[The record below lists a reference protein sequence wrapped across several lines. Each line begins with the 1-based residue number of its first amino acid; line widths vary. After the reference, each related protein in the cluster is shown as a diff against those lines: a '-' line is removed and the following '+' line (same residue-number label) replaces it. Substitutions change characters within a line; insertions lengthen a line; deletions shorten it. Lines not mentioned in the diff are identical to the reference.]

1 MKINVLK
8 ESDLEIDFVIDGIY
22 DSLINAIRRYAIG
35 KVPTFAIEDVEF
47 KKNSSVLFDEI
58 IAHRLGLVPLT
69 TKDFR
74 VRIGYEGPRVKFK
87 LKAKGPGMV
96 YSTQMKS
103 SDPDV
108 VSVYKMPIVYLD
120 ENQEIEL
127 TATAIMGIG
136 DDHAKFS
143 PGLFTFRG
151 YPKITISK
159 DADPKIA
166 DVCPKKVFKVV
177 NGKLKV
183 DENRIIYCDLCKA
196 CEDASNGKVKVEGE
210 ENKYIVHVESWGQMK
225 VRDILTRA
233 TKVLQSDL
241 EKFQKSFK

>member
-1 MKINVLK
+1 MKIEYLNK
-8 ESDLEIDFVIDGIY
+8 SENEIDFLLEGVEDY
-22 DSLINAIRRYAIG
+22 FLNAIRRFAIG

-58 IAHRLGLVPLT
+58 IALRLGLIPLK

-87 LKAKGPGMV
+87 LKARGPGMV
-96 YSTQMKS
+96 YASQLKS
-103 SDPDV
+103 SDSDV
-108 VSVYKMPIVYLD
+108 VPVYPKMPIVYLD
-120 ENQEIEL
+120 ENQEVEL

-136 DDHAKFS
+136 NDHAKFS
-143 PGLFTFRG
+143 PGLFVYRG

-159 DADPKIA
+159 DAPDVS
-166 DVCPKKVFKVV
+166 DVCPRKVLKFV

-183 DENRIIYCDLCKA
+183 DESRLIDCDMCKA
-196 CEDASNGKVKVEGE
+196 CEEESGGKVRVEAE
-210 ENKYIVHVESWGQMK
+210 KEKFIVHVESWGQMSAK
-225 VRDILTRA
+225 D
-233 TKVLQSDL
+233 VLIRTAKALQNDL